1 MTGLTAR
8 YDSDEV
14 ELERETTLRDFQ
26 QWVIHSFGLQEQDDL
41 RRRIGDEA
49 QIKQML
55 SPIFDEMR
63 DGDSLWL
70 CRSIVLGPLL
80 GHRGIALVRAGRPL
94 IYLKILNY

>member
-1 MTGLTAR
+1 MTSLTAR
-8 YDSDEV
+8 RDPDDV
-14 ELERETTLRDFQ
+14 ELERETTLPDFQ
-26 QWVIHSFGLQEQDDL
+26 QWVIHCFGLQEQDDL
-41 RRRIGDEA
+41 TRRIRDES

-63 DGDSLWL
+63 GGDSLWL

-94 IYLKILNY
+94 IYVKVLNY